1 VDHAE
6 RPLRRGTGALS
17 KEKGRPSPQSRA
29 YALALGAVLC
39 WSTVASAF
47 KLTLRVTDPVTMLLY
62 SSLVSALFLGG
73 AIVASSG
80 PKGLRRVFP
89 TRRAWADSA
98 LNGLLNPFLYYLV
111 LFHAYHLLPAQ
122 EAQPLNYTWPI
133 MVVLL
138 SAPMLG
144 QRLRPL
150 SLVAI
155 LVSFIGVLIISTRGN
170 VFGLRFSNGPGALL
184 ALGSSLIWATYWL
197 RNIRDTR
204 APLQKLAGSF
214 LFGATYIFVYSNV
227 FGPGMAVS
235 GRGLLGCIYI
245 GLFEMGIA
253 FLLWLRAL
261 TLSETSAKVSNLVF
275 LSPFISLLFIRYL
288 VGEQILPSS
297 ILGLAVIVLGIW
309 IQGRAR

>member
-1 VDHAE
+1 VDHAK
-6 RPLRRGTGALS
+6 RALT
-17 KEKGRPSPQSRA
+17 RQNRA
-29 YALALGAVLC
+29 YVMALGAVLC

-47 KLTLRVTDPVTMLLY
+47 KLTLRVTDPVPMLLY
-62 SSLVSALFLGG
+62 SALVSALFLAG
-73 AIVASSG
+73 AVIVSSG
-80 PKGLRRVFP
+80 PKGFRRIFP
-89 TRRAWADSA
+89 TPRAWADSA

-111 LFHAYHLLPAQ
+111 LFHAYRLLPAQ

-150 SLVAI
+150 SLLAI
-155 LVSFIGVLIISTRGN
+155 LVSFAGVLVISTQGN
-170 VFGLRFSNGPGALL
+170 VFSLRFTNGPGALL

-197 RNIRDTR
+197 RNVRDR
-204 APLQKLAGSF
+204 RGPVPKLAGNF
-214 LFGATYIFVYSNV
+214 LFGALYIFVYANML
-227 FGPGMAVS
+227 GPGAS
-235 GRGLLGCIYI
+235 ISRAGLLGCIYI

-275 LSPFISLLFIRYL
+275 LSPFISLVFIRYV
-288 VGEQILPSS
+288 VGEKILASS